1 MYCRMFS
8 NIISLCIL
16 DASSTL
22 PPKSGQSQ
30 MSPIIATLGGK
41 SFPVENHCSK
51 VEACKL
57 IIMNLVGVS
66 VS

>member
-41 SFPVENHCSK
+41 SFPFENHCSK

-57 IIMNLVGVS
+57 IIMNLAGVS